1 MLSGMAI
8 SPGPGIANE
17 EKPSHADCLAQVD
30 CIVQSET
37 FRSSG
42 VLRRLLKF
50 LADKYVSGESEQL
63 KEYTVAV
70 EALGRAS
77 TYDPRHDSAVRI
89 QASRLRQKLAEYYRT
104 EGKNDDIV
112 MDLPKGHFNLT
123 FESRPFVGKPGS
135 EKPITG
141 RRNILLY
148 IAVAVSVAWAIVAT
162 VMLRHERTSYASADA
177 IWSPAL
183 KQLWRPFVTTDRP
196 LIFVIEDPLFFRLQT
211 DGDFKWFRD
220 PSINDRAQEADSSSV
235 KAVSKALNISKVG
248 PEHFY
253 TPISEVTSTLLLGKL
268 LGTRQQNISLA
279 RTSQVSWQD
288 VADENVVYIGAR
300 PFFDVHS
307 RGMSLQPQ
315 LIPVRGGVQNLT
327 PGQGEPAMFSDQYG
341 PPGTENGEFYVVV
354 THIPGPTG
362 TSDIL
367 SFTSNRAP
375 GFVGGVE
382 WFTNANLANTLVE
395 KMRKNT
401 SGEIPLYYQI
411 LLKAKFEG
419 GISTQTSYVLHRELQ
434 LPGKTTTSAQ

>member
-1 MLSGMAI
+1 MLTRTALPTH
-8 SPGPGIANE
+8 PGLSDE
-17 EKPSHADCLAQVD
+17 DVLFQVD

-42 VLRRLLKF
+42 VLRRLMKF
-50 LADKYVSGESEQL
+50 LADKHVSGEALHL

-104 EGKNDDIV
+104 EGKNDGIV
-112 MDLPKGHFNLT
+112 IDLPKGHFQLT
-123 FESRPFVGKPGS
+123 FELRQSIPEPSPQRSRMALGQ
-135 EKPITG
+135 
-141 RRNILLY
+141 ILIYAAL
-148 IAVAVSVAWAIVAT
+148 VLSVAWG
-162 VMLRHERTSYASADA
+162 SYASVLLRQEHQSNSSRDTA
-177 IWSPAL
+177 WTPAL
-183 KQLWRPFVTTDRP
+183 KQLWYPFLGVNRP

-220 PSINDRAQEADSSSV
+220 PSINDWAQEADSSSV
-235 KAVSKALNISKVG
+235 KTVSNALNISKVG

-253 TPISEVTSTLLLGKL
+253 TPIAEVTSTLLLGKL

-307 RGMSLQPQ
+307 RGMLLQPQ

-327 PGQGEPAMFSDQYG
+327 PDQGEPTIFFDQYG

-375 GFVGGVE
+375 GFVGGVQ
-382 WFTNANLANTLVE
+382 WFTNANLAETLVE

-434 LPGKTTTSAQ
+434 LPGKTTTPAQ